1 MKNEERNLDDIDM
14 AALGEAPV
22 DPWLELG
29 QHEYFIAKR
38 AAIKMREFLRIKKE
52 ERKKQEEMDK
62 EDTIKM

>member
-29 QHEYFIAKR
+29 QHEYFIAKVLLS
-38 AAIKMREFLRIKKE
+38 K
-52 ERKKQEEMDK
+52 
-62 EDTIKM
+62 